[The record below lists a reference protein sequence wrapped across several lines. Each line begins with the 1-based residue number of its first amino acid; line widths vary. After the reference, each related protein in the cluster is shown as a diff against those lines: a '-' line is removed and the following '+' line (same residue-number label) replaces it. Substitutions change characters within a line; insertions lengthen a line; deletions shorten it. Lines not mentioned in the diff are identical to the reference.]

1 MKGIQQAEKF
11 SSKDKQQ
18 VLKKLQSKKAK
29 EEEKES
35 KDTIVCEDLILT
47 SRPLITKFMNNL
59 GKDISTLS

>member
-1 MKGIQQAEKF
+1 MKGIQQAENF

-35 KDTIVCEDLILT
+35 KDTIVSYTD
-47 SRPLITKFMNNL
+47 K
-59 GKDISTLS
+59 